1 MAKGTEQNNTILNS
15 EGMRRQE
22 ALKVK
27 LRTAKADGN
36 DENEEM
42 RITALKDIARL
53 ILTRPEQVKA
63 NLRNTGFVVPDE
75 TTNEE
80 LTRFVSDAIYKSKK
94 FATLLVESI
103 RRTKG
108 YYDYEREENIP
119 ASFNTMGPPPP
130 PDYTQKPRTDWA
142 ATINLGLGFIRDI
155 FVSKPNGSGG
165 ESGYSNQQTT
175 STDASNDIM
184 TQILLM
190 KSMEKG
196 GGNVGMYIGVGTGV
210 LVIVGLIIFLA
221 VKKS

>member
-1 MAKGTEQNNTILNS
+1 MLYVKTEKMTR
-15 EGMRRQE
+15 ETRQ
-22 ALKVK
+22 K
-27 LRTAKADGN
+27 
-36 DENEEM
+36 
-42 RITALKDIARL
+42 
-53 ILTRPEQVKA
+53 
-63 NLRNTGFVVPDE
+63 
-75 TTNEE
+75 
-80 LTRFVSDAIYKSKK
+80 
-94 FATLLVESI
+94 I
-103 RRTKG
+103 R
-108 YYDYEREENIP
+108 
-119 ASFNTMGPPPP
+119 
-130 PDYTQKPRTDWA
+130 
-142 ATINLGLGFIRDI
+142 NLGLGFIRDI